1 MALELNKHYQLKDVQ
16 QFINK
21 LIAWY
26 MVKFNDSYLNRVL
39 DDKIKED
46 KVILQIMD
54 FDTLKNNYTAFEDS
68 LFQNKASDKKV
79 NFQKN
84 IVLAAGWGLIYHHDT
99 SPEYG
104 YYRATKLIEDFNRVY
119 HWNLNSS
126 FYQSVFNKKY
136 TLEDEE
142 IKRKLVK
149 LQELEKK
156 EQKKKEPKKRK
167 LARIRS
173 FFRR

>member
-1 MALELNKHYQLKDVQ
+1 MP
-16 QFINK
+16 I
-21 LIAWY
+21 
-26 MVKFNDSYLNRVL
+26 
-39 DDKIKED
+39 
-46 KVILQIMD
+46 
-54 FDTLKNNYTAFEDS
+54 FDTYSYDTNEYQKQVKKELK
-68 LFQNKASDKKV
+68 LFKNSEMGKCLL

-136 TLEDEE
+136 LHQQ
-142 IKRKLVK
+142 L
-149 LQELEKK
+149 LC
-156 EQKKKEPKKRK
+156 
-167 LARIRS
+167 
-173 FFRR
+173 